1 LEKVHSG
8 KPKDDMMKQRK
19 TLAAILGIAAFGL
32 TGCPMSL
39 SSLEEDSYMGLPS
52 GQRSGSGDQAP
63 GALPAGGGGTGG
75 GGSTGGGSG
84 GIILPGTGGTF
95 GDIGSNPSEVI
106 LASGTSLRVDALFP
120 KSSLT
125 RVAISNTNRG
135 MLAVAGVKDLAAP
148 TLQPS
153 LSVTWPSVAALLS
166 MGARDVAA
174 NDPALDAED
183 TFKQQLRKRLPTKT
197 PLAVRGSLQPR
208 ALSTDSKVW
217 ILTGNGSVEQPIWVY
232 NPQSVTVNG
241 RTVRFAIAVDTD
253 DRLATFGSLSNP
265 TLVDQ
270 LNAAIAKNILP
281 RLLSTSMYGSLPT
294 PSEAAQEGITFVDD
308 VVYFIFSSKLEPD
321 LLGYFN
327 PGDFFPGGGSNQIK
341 ALYLSADAARLAQN
355 DREQRNDL
363 LGTIA
368 HEFQHLCFAW
378 NRVKA
383 VGSDGY
389 LAEAH
394 GGADV
399 WIDEGLAMYATAATG
414 FGLEAKAGE
423 PLSAYVG
430 PSRNV
435 AGHLMWFL
443 NDPEKYSLV
452 AFHKNATLAGET
464 GPGNPRP
471 AYGMAYLFSQY
482 MVDQVGEG
490 IVSEIAS
497 SKKNGFTIG
506 NLGLSGQH
514 DALGI
519 VNDALGRRGVKL
531 NTLFANF
538 SAAIALDGSD
548 ALAAS
553 EKSVRDRY
561 DIQRLNLRKSPFT
574 DLPFAGPATRNQV
587 ATPIRPFGVQ
597 VVSPGLINDPS
608 SVQFSGNSSVTT
620 RLILHR

>member
-1 LEKVHSG
+1 
-8 KPKDDMMKQRK
+8 MKQRK
-19 TLAAILGIAAFGL
+19 AWAAILGIAAFGL
-32 TGCPMSL
+32 TGCPMSI
-39 SSLEEDSYMGLPS
+39 SSLDEDFYMGLPS
-52 GQRSGSGDQAP
+52 GQRSGAGDKPA
-63 GALPAGGGGTGG
+63 GTLPAGGGGTGG

-84 GIILPGTGGTF
+84 GTVLPGTGGTF
-95 GDIGSNPSEVI
+95 GEIGSNPSDVV

-120 KSSLT
+120 KSTLT
-125 RVAISNTNRG
+125 RVGISNTNRG
-135 MLAVAGVKDLAAP
+135 MLAIAGVKDMAAP
-148 TLQPS
+148 TTQPS
-153 LSVTWPSVAALLS
+153 LIVTWPSVAALLS
-166 MGARDVAA
+166 VGTRDVAA
-174 NDPALDAED
+174 TDPALDAED
-183 TFKQQLRKRLPTKT
+183 AFKQELRKRLPTKT

-208 ALSTDSKVW
+208 ALSSDSKVW
-217 ILTGNGSVEQPIWVY
+217 ILTGQGSVYQPIWVY
-232 NPQSVTVNG
+232 NSQSVTVNG

-253 DRLATFGSLSNP
+253 DRETTFGSTTNP
-265 TLVDQ
+265 ALVDQ

-281 RLLSTSMYGSLPT
+281 RLLSSSMYGSLPT
-294 PSEAAQEGITFVDD
+294 QAEAAQKGIIFVDD
-308 VVYFIFSSKLEPD
+308 VIYFIFSSKLQTD

-327 PGDFFPGGGSNQIK
+327 PGDFFPGGSSNQIK
-341 ALYLSADAARLAQN
+341 ALYLSADAARLART
-355 DREQRNDL
+355 DAEQRNDL

-394 GGADV
+394 AGADV

-423 PLSAYVG
+423 LSTAYVG

-435 AGHLMWFL
+435 AGHLKWFL
-443 NDPEKYSLV
+443 NEPEKYSLV

-464 GPGNPRP
+464 GPGNPRA
-471 AYGMAYLFSQY
+471 AYGMAYLFTQY

-490 IVSEIAS
+490 IVPEIAS

-506 NLGLSGQH
+506 DLGLSGQH

-548 ALAAS
+548 ALAGS
-553 EKSVRDRY
+553 ETSVKQRY
-561 DIQRLNLRKSPFT
+561 DIQRLNLRKSPFP
-574 DLPFAGPATRNQV
+574 DIPFAGPAMSNRV
-587 ATPIRPFGVQ
+587 ATPIRPFGIQ
-597 VVSPGLINDPS
+597 VMSPGLINDPTTM
-608 SVQFSGNSSVTT
+608 QFSGNSSVTT